1 MLQVVVEGSVKR
13 RASKVRHG
21 TGGLCIATFATSELA
36 VDVGASLGAKLADL
50 AATDSAAQHVCERSV
65 YAFTQGSHENCIC
78 VISMY
83 LVFVAGCA

>member
-1 MLQVVVEGSVKR
+1 MGKSPLRLREAAALQVVVEGSVKR

-50 AATDSAAQHVCERSV
+50 AAADSAA
-65 YAFTQGSHENCIC
+65 
-78 VISMY
+78 
-83 LVFVAGCA
+83 